1 MRVRLSAHTRPANLD
16 NLEDFMKRTT
26 WRVVSLVLCIALTS
40 LAAGAQNP
48 TSQKAPP
55 KKAAAR
61 KASPMA
67 DAAKR
72 DWYSVAVVRVRPD
85 MVTEWQDLQK
95 NVVNPALKK
104 AGMKERSVFETA
116 VFGEAYEYVIVT
128 PIASFAQYDDAM
140 SPLRKALGE
149 REYRDYQA
157 KSRRCVVSAHTY
169 AELSRPD
176 LSYMG
181 KVASM
186 TGPPKLAVVNSIS
199 VMPGRV
205 AAFENI
211 VKADIVPIMKKADV
225 IGYFVNQSMFGG
237 DGNAYTTI
245 VFLDSFA
252 ELDKGSPFVRALG
265 PAGAQRFLL
274 KFAGVI
280 AHQDRMVARYNPD
293 LSISPMP

>member
-1 MRVRLSAHTRPANLD
+1 
-16 NLEDFMKRTT
+16 
-26 WRVVSLVLCIALTS
+26 
-40 LAAGAQNP
+40 
-48 TSQKAPP
+48 
-55 KKAAAR
+55 
-61 KASPMA
+61 MA
-67 DAAKR
+67 
-72 DWYSVAVVRVRPD
+72 
-85 MVTEWQDLQK
+85 TEWQDLQK
-95 NVVNPALKK
+95 NVVNPGLKK

-116 VFGEAYEYVIVT
+116 IFGEAYEYVIVT
-128 PIASFAQYDDAM
+128 PIASFAQYDDPI
-140 SPLRKALGE
+140 SPLRKAIGE
-149 REYRDYQA
+149 GEFRDYQT
-157 KSRRCVVSAHTY
+157 KSRRCVVSSHTY

-205 AAFENI
+205 AAFEDI
-211 VKADIVPIMKKADV
+211 VKTDIVPIMKKADV

-265 PAGAQRFLL
+265 PAGAQKFLV
-274 KFAGVI
+274 KFGGG
-280 AHQDRMVARYNPD
+280 DRASGASSRALQPRPEHLTDALIQISRACGARWGRRKRRTTKKIRCTHLRCGSLTSAQSHCDERCFAEP
-293 LSISPMP
+293 